1 MFTFCLSVLVYICP
15 NQIIFPVFPFALFLH
30 LFWHFTATTTSW
42 RFTKWL
48 TVAEQCVCFSGPVVK
63 DKWWNFLYSPC
74 LPEVAVVWQIVS
86 ARKKSVRL
94 CKFYFVSLRLCLC
107 VCCVVYVGV
116 EGISVALSR
125 VCLSAAQHCILF
137 SLLVWM
143 CMLFLCVCVC
153 KPLSRGSSAAVLLIG
168 LTGLGLVT
176 IVTAICFDYPFASTQ
191 KTLHTHIHTQ
201 AHTNAKQTKT
211 ICPGTFALLSK
222 SYTSFFSSSFNCL
235 ILSCDRVCRPP
246 VFRAN
251 KRGCFPLCCSSPLL
265 LFFFGLCSGVV
276 KIRCPLPWLSCGDMC
291 S

>member
-1 MFTFCLSVLVYICP
+1 
-15 NQIIFPVFPFALFLH
+15 
-30 LFWHFTATTTSW
+30 
-42 RFTKWL
+42 
-48 TVAEQCVCFSGPVVK
+48 
-63 DKWWNFLYSPC
+63 
-74 LPEVAVVWQIVS
+74 
-86 ARKKSVRL
+86 
-94 CKFYFVSLRLCLC
+94 
-107 VCCVVYVGV
+107 
-116 EGISVALSR
+116 
-125 VCLSAAQHCILF
+125 
-137 SLLVWM
+137 M

-251 KRGCFPLCCSSPLL
+251 KRGCFPLCCSSTLL

>member
-1 MFTFCLSVLVYICP
+1 MFWFIFVPIKSFSQFSLLLSFSTCSDTSQPPRRHGDLQNGWLWQSSVCVSVGLLLKTNDEISYIPPAFLKLQLCDKSLAQGKNLYVCASFTLCHYVCVCVLCCICGCWRDFGCTQQSLSVCCS
-15 NQIIFPVFPFALFLH
+15 AL
-30 LFWHFTATTTSW
+30 
-42 RFTKWL
+42 
-48 TVAEQCVCFSGPVVK
+48 
-63 DKWWNFLYSPC
+63 
-74 LPEVAVVWQIVS
+74 
-86 ARKKSVRL
+86 
-94 CKFYFVSLRLCLC
+94 
-107 VCCVVYVGV
+107 
-116 EGISVALSR
+116 
-125 VCLSAAQHCILF
+125 CILF

>member
-30 LFWHFTATTTSW
+30 LFWHFTATATSW

-94 CKFYFVSLRLCLC
+94 CKFYFVSLRLC
-107 VCCVVYVGV
+107 VCCIYGCWRDF
-116 EGISVALSR
+116 GCTQQSLSVCCSAL
-125 VCLSAAQHCILF
+125 CILF

-191 KTLHTHIHTQ
+191 KTLHTHIYTHRHTQ
-201 AHTNAKQTKT
+201 MQNKQKQ
-211 ICPGTFALLSK
+211 FVQALLLYLVK
-222 SYTSFFSSSFNCL
+222 VILLFFSSSFNCL

-251 KRGCFPLCCSSPLL
+251 KRGCFPLCCSSTLL